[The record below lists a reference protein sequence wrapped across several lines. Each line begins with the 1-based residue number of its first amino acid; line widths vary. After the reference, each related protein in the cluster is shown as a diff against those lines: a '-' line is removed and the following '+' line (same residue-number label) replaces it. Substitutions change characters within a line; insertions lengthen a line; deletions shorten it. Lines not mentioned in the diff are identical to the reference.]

1 MRYTVPLFLLA
12 LAACSTDR
20 AVCYKPQEM
29 QYGQI
34 MKAVPCPEQE
44 TDAADQ

>member
-1 MRYTVPLFLLA
+1 MRYMTLLLLLA
-12 LAACSTDR
+12 IAACSSDR

-34 MKAVPCPEQE
+34 MKAVPCPEQGTE
-44 TDAADQ
+44 AAGQ